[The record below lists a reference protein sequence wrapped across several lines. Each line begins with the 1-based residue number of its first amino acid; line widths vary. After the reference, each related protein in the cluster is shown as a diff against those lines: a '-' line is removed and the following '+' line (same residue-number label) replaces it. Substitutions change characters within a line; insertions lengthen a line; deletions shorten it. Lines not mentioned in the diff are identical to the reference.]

1 MQFVI
6 ITNQH
11 ECESSYCITTP
22 DGTPSVCSV
31 TAFPTT
37 DPTPNPTENLTP
49 QYIKFYFGP
58 TEDSMDMFVMMN
70 FDRIKDILWR
80 ITKIEHHYWE
90 VFDSWFLTEEN
101 TGENQPVV
109 EFQVN
114 TDSWILAKMASLVKL
129 LEFDNTETF
138 KTLFNEFMHSHYGEF
153 SIYMTRVADNYFADL
168 DSWSRYLTQE
178 SIINGTVGG
187 GVLYVMMDGIPKLF
201 CNDTVCDFHSG
212 SQLTHGMLYIVLD
225 YVVGMVGDSSGLP
238 YGMHSMFTLCFFDGL
253 VLLYWYHDIRWDTIS
268 VSHYPADS
276 MVWMTWMTRMLH
288 LR

>member
-1 MQFVI
+1 M
-6 ITNQH
+6 
-11 ECESSYCITTP
+11 TTP

-58 TEDSMDMFVMMN
+58 TEEAMEMFVMVN
-70 FDRIKDILWR
+70 EYRIKDILWR
-80 ITKIEHHYWE
+80 ITKIEQAYWQL
-90 VFDSWFLTEEN
+90 FDSWFLMEEN
-101 TGENQPVV
+101 TGENQPVM

-114 TDSWILAKMASLVKL
+114 TDTLVLPKMASLVKL

-138 KTLFNEFMHSHYGEF
+138 KTLFNELMHADYGEF

-178 SIINGTVGG
+178 SIFNETSSVDAEGG

-201 CNDTVCDFHSG
+201 CNDTV
-212 SQLTHGMLYIVLD
+212 YVL
-225 YVVGMVGDSSGLP
+225 
-238 YGMHSMFTLCFFDGL
+238 FW
-253 VLLYWYHDIRWDTIS
+253 LLNR
-268 VSHYPADS
+268 
-276 MVWMTWMTRMLH
+276 
-288 LR
+288 